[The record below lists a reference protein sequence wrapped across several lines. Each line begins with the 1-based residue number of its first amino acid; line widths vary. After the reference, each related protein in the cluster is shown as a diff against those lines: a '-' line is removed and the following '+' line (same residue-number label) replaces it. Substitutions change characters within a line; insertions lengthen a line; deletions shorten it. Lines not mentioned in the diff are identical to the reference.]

1 MNTNQMDKNQIET
14 NQMGTQKSEEQIRQF
29 REAVSSAS
37 CLLIGVG
44 GEWEAGEKRSR
55 RELEEAYQALFALTE
70 GKDYFIITTVTD
82 GLIRKTALD
91 QERITAPCGNERWKQ
106 CSKACTK
113 DIWEPGEIPDG
124 ICPHCGEPLT
134 GNTIFAE
141 NYIEEG
147 YLPQWKA
154 YQEWLGRTL
163 NRELLAV
170 ELGEGFL
177 LPKLIRWPFE
187 KTVFF
192 NKKAHMY
199 RVNETFA
206 QVSEDIGDR
215 AVSVRENSV
224 DFVKRAAGL
233 FR

>member
-1 MNTNQMDKNQIET
+1 MIDVYK
-14 NQMGTQKSEEQIRQF
+14 RQ
-29 REAVSSAS
+29 
-37 CLLIGVG
+37 
-44 GEWEAGEKRSR
+44 
-55 RELEEAYQALFALTE
+55 
-70 GKDYFIITTVTD
+70 
-82 GLIRKTALD
+82 
-91 QERITAPCGNERWKQ
+91 
-106 CSKACTK
+106 
-113 DIWEPGEIPDG
+113 
-124 ICPHCGEPLT
+124 
-134 GNTIFAE
+134 
-141 NYIEEG
+141 
-147 YLPQWKA
+147 
-154 YQEWLGRTL
+154 TL

-170 ELGEGFL
+170 DLGEGFL

>member
-1 MNTNQMDKNQIET
+1 MEK
-14 NQMGTQKSEEQIRQF
+14 QKLEEQLRQF
-29 REAVSSAS
+29 REAVSNAS

-44 GEWEAGEKRSR
+44 GEWEAGVKYTAQ
-55 RELEEAYQALFALTE
+55 ELKEAYQALCSLTE

-82 GLIRKTALD
+82 GLIRENAPD
-91 QERITAPCGNERWKQ
+91 QSRITAPCGNEQWKQ

-113 DIWEPGEIPDG
+113 DIWEPGEILDG
-124 ICPHCGEPLT
+124 ICPHCGAPLT
-134 GNTIFAE
+134 GNTIFADT
-141 NYIEEG
+141 YIEEG

-170 ELGEGFL
+170 ELGEGFQ

-206 QVSEDIGDR
+206 QISEDIGEK
-215 AVSVRENSV
+215 AVSVQVNSV
-224 DFVKRAAGL
+224 DFIRMAAKG
-233 FR
+233 